1 MMVFVLDTS
10 VIEDRLKLK
19 QKYVKNYAKY
29 SFEDT
34 VKNGHTSK
42 SKTVKKVL
50 DVIVENYK
58 KFCGEFSSVSHVSFL
73 LQSQFF
79 LHLCNREGG
88 QILLGISCICVFDV
102 LQKFY

>member
-1 MMVFVLDTS
+1 MVFVLDTS
-10 VIEDRLKLK
+10 LIEDRLKLK

-50 DVIVENYK
+50 CYCRK
-58 KFCGEFSSVSHVSFL
+58 
-73 LQSQFF
+73 LQ
-79 LHLCNREGG
+79 E
-88 QILLGISCICVFDV
+88 ILWRIFIC
-102 LQKFY
+102 

>member
-1 MMVFVLDTS
+1 M
-10 VIEDRLKLK
+10 
-19 QKYVKNYAKY
+19 KNYAKY

-58 KFCGEFSSVSHVSFL
+58 KFCGEF
-73 LQSQFF
+73 
-79 LHLCNREGG
+79 
-88 QILLGISCICVFDV
+88 
-102 LQKFY
+102 